1 MQLLCQPDRRVCYGS
16 AGEHEHI
23 SSRSLRAS
31 GMGGRRTLASDRDA
45 FSGARGRSEAFAR
58 ESHARMEQ
66 FLAHATDSR
75 LSESVTFSWF
85 KDPPLT
91 ITVTEAGRDRFLP
104 AI

>member
-1 MQLLCQPDRRVCYGS
+1 
-16 AGEHEHI
+16 
-23 SSRSLRAS
+23 
-31 GMGGRRTLASDRDA
+31 MGGRRTLASDRDA

-58 ESHARMEQ
+58 ESHPRMEQ

-104 AI
+104 AIGHKQPICGHGFLSVSKRARISGERWP